1 MSKTKMNRRTFL
13 KVSTLAG
20 SGMLVGCSFSS
31 PKIMSSQEPSETE
44 LGLWV
49 RIGQDDSITL
59 VLPSAE
65 MGQHAHTVQAMII
78 AEELEANW
86 ESINVINAP
95 INSEYVNPELF
106 NKQRTDG
113 STSISA
119 FWDKLRY
126 VGAGTRLVLTK
137 AAANK
142 WNVPESE
149 CEATNGYII
158 HKKTSKKL
166 SYGKLALSASKITPP
181 EEPILKKP
189 EEYKYI
195 GNSVPKIHTKSKSN
209 GKAIFGYDVR
219 LPDMLFASVKQ
230 SPIFGGKLKS
240 YDEKAVKNISG
251 FISVVPVPNGIAVVA
266 NSTWRAMKCLEVLNP
281 KFEGGNTKGLTS
293 KKIKEVLTSKLDDLG
308 KVEVVADKVLD
319 VEYEVPYLH
328 HATMEPMN
336 CTAYVRD
343 DSCEIWV
350 PTQFQS
356 KTLETAMDV
365 TGFSEDQIKIY
376 TTLLG
381 GAFGRR
387 LETDLVTQ
395 ALIDSK
401 SLKKP
406 VQVVWTREEDTKHGF
421 YRPLSIS
428 RFQVGINNEGKP
440 LQWESQVS
448 QPNLLAQFVPSMGW
462 LNFDPMT
469 IPAAVHDYPLI
480 PKHFYEIDGV
490 NVTHSPVIFDVPIGP
505 WRAPPNSINVFYTE
519 SVMDELSYL
528 AGIDPLI
535 YRLSFLKNSPRHK
548 NVLELVAKQSG
559 WGTDTME
566 GQGRG
571 LGINEWFPINETKTI
586 LGVVAKVSISEKG
599 KLKIDR
605 VDCVVDCGIA
615 VNPDSV
621 KAQIEGGVIMGLSA
635 ALYEKITIKD
645 GQVSQSNFD
654 DYRITRM
661 RDTPE
666 INISIVKS
674 LERPTGT
681 GEPGSSPIVP
691 AITNAIY
698 AATGKRIRK
707 LPIGKQ
713 KLI

>member
-1 MSKTKMNRRTFL
+1 MKTKMNRRTFL
-13 KVSTLAG
+13 KVSTVAG
-20 SGMLVGCSFSS
+20 SGLLVGCSFSS

-44 LGLWV
+44 LGLWI

-65 MGQHAHTVQAMII
+65 MGQHAHTGQAMII

-113 STSISA
+113 RTSISA

-126 VGAGTRLVLTK
+126 VGAGTRMVLIK

-142 WNVPESE
+142 WNVPENE

-219 LPDMLFASVKQ
+219 MPDMLFASVKQ

-336 CTAYVRD
+336 CTAYVKD

-365 TGFSEDQIKIY
+365 TGFSEDQIKIH

-387 LETDLVTQ
+387 LETDFVTQ
-395 ALIDSK
+395 ALIVSK

-428 RFQVGINNEGKP
+428 RFQVGLNNEGKP

-519 SVMDELSYL
+519 SVMDELSHL

-548 NVLELVAKQSG
+548 KVLELVAKQSG

-691 AITNAIY
+691 AITNAIF

-713 KLI
+713 KLV

>member
-1 MSKTKMNRRTFL
+1 
-13 KVSTLAG
+13 
-20 SGMLVGCSFSS
+20 
-31 PKIMSSQEPSETE
+31 
-44 LGLWV
+44 
-49 RIGQDDSITL
+49 
-59 VLPSAE
+59 
-65 MGQHAHTVQAMII
+65 
-78 AEELEANW
+78 
-86 ESINVINAP
+86 
-95 INSEYVNPELF
+95 
-106 NKQRTDG
+106 
-113 STSISA
+113 
-119 FWDKLRY
+119 
-126 VGAGTRLVLTK
+126 
-137 AAANK
+137 
-142 WNVPESE
+142 
-149 CEATNGYII
+149 
-158 HKKTSKKL
+158 
-166 SYGKLALSASKITPP
+166 
-181 EEPILKKP
+181 
-189 EEYKYI
+189 
-195 GNSVPKIHTKSKSN
+195 
-209 GKAIFGYDVR
+209 
-219 LPDMLFASVKQ
+219 
-230 SPIFGGKLKS
+230 
-240 YDEKAVKNISG
+240 
-251 FISVVPVPNGIAVVA
+251 
-266 NSTWRAMKCLEVLNP
+266 
-281 KFEGGNTKGLTS
+281 
-293 KKIKEVLTSKLDDLG
+293 
-308 KVEVVADKVLD
+308 
-319 VEYEVPYLH
+319 
-328 HATMEPMN
+328 
-336 CTAYVRD
+336 
-343 DSCEIWV
+343 
-350 PTQFQS
+350 
-356 KTLETAMDV
+356 
-365 TGFSEDQIKIY
+365 
-376 TTLLG
+376 
-381 GAFGRR
+381 
-387 LETDLVTQ
+387 
-395 ALIDSK
+395 
-401 SLKKP
+401 
-406 VQVVWTREEDTKHGF
+406 
-421 YRPLSIS
+421 
-428 RFQVGINNEGKP
+428 
-440 LQWESQVS
+440 
-448 QPNLLAQFVPSMGW
+448 MGW

-519 SVMDELSYL
+519 SVMDELSHL

-548 NVLELVAKQSG
+548 KVLELVAKQSG

-691 AITNAIY
+691 AITNAIF

-713 KLI
+713 KLV

>member
-1 MSKTKMNRRTFL
+1 MKTKMNRRTFL
-13 KVSTLAG
+13 KVSTVAG
-20 SGMLVGCSFSS
+20 SGLLVGCSFSS

-44 LGLWV
+44 LGLWI

-65 MGQHAHTVQAMII
+65 MGQHAHTGQAMII

-86 ESINVINAP
+86 DSINVINAP

-126 VGAGTRLVLTK
+126 VGAGTRMVLIK

-142 WNVPESE
+142 WNVSENE

-158 HKKTSKKL
+158 HKNTSKKL

-219 LPDMLFASVKQ
+219 MPDMLFASVKQ

-365 TGFSEDQIKIY
+365 TGFSEDQIKIH

-387 LETDLVTQ
+387 LETDFVTQ
-395 ALIDSK
+395 ALIVSK

-428 RFQVGINNEGKP
+428 RFQVGLNNEGKP

-519 SVMDELSYL
+519 SVMDELSHL
-528 AGIDPLI
+528 SGIDPLI

-548 NVLELVAKQSG
+548 KVLELVAKQSG
-559 WGTDTME
+559 WGTDTIE

-691 AITNAIY
+691 AITNAIF

-713 KLI
+713 KLV

>member
-1 MSKTKMNRRTFL
+1 MKTKMNRRTFL
-13 KVSTLAG
+13 KVSTVAG
-20 SGMLVGCSFSS
+20 SGLLVGCSFSS

-44 LGLWV
+44 LGLWI

-65 MGQHAHTVQAMII
+65 MGQHAHTGQAMII

-126 VGAGTRLVLTK
+126 VGAGTRMVLIK

-142 WNVPESE
+142 WNVSENE

-158 HKKTSKKL
+158 HKNTSKKL

-209 GKAIFGYDVR
+209 GKAIFGYDIR
-219 LPDMLFASVKQ
+219 MPDMLFASVKQ

-308 KVEVVADKVLD
+308 KVEVVADNVLD

-365 TGFSEDQIKIY
+365 TGFSEDQIKIH

-387 LETDLVTQ
+387 LETDFVTQ
-395 ALIDSK
+395 ALIVSK

-428 RFQVGINNEGKP
+428 RFQVGLNNEGKP

-519 SVMDELSYL
+519 SVMDELSHL

-548 NVLELVAKQSG
+548 KVLELVAKQSG

-691 AITNAIY
+691 AITNAIF

-713 KLI
+713 KLV

>member
-1 MSKTKMNRRTFL
+1 MKTKMNRRTFL
-13 KVSTLAG
+13 KVSTVAG
-20 SGMLVGCSFSS
+20 SGLLVGCSFSS

-44 LGLWV
+44 LGLWI

-65 MGQHAHTVQAMII
+65 MGQHAHTGQAMII

-126 VGAGTRLVLTK
+126 VGAGTRMVLIK

-142 WNVPESE
+142 WNVSENE

-158 HKKTSKKL
+158 HKNTSKKL

-219 LPDMLFASVKQ
+219 MPDMLFASVKQ

-336 CTAYVRD
+336 CTAYVKD

-365 TGFSEDQIKIY
+365 TGFSEDQIKIH

-387 LETDLVTQ
+387 LETDFVTQ
-395 ALIDSK
+395 ALIVSK

-428 RFQVGINNEGKP
+428 RFQVGLNNEGKP

-519 SVMDELSYL
+519 SVMDELSHL
-528 AGIDPLI
+528 SGIDPLI

-548 NVLELVAKQSG
+548 KVLELVAKQSG
-559 WGTDTME
+559 WGTDTIE

-691 AITNAIY
+691 AITNAIF

-713 KLI
+713 KLV

>member
-1 MSKTKMNRRTFL
+1 MKTKMNRRTFL
-13 KVSTLAG
+13 KVSTVAG
-20 SGMLVGCSFSS
+20 SGLLVGCSFSS

-44 LGLWV
+44 LGLWI

-65 MGQHAHTVQAMII
+65 MGQHAHTGQAMII

-126 VGAGTRLVLTK
+126 VGAGTRMVLIK

-142 WNVPESE
+142 WNVPENE

-209 GKAIFGYDVR
+209 GKAIFGYDIR
-219 LPDMLFASVKQ
+219 IPDMLFASVKQ

-308 KVEVVADKVLD
+308 KVEVVADRVLD

-336 CTAYVRD
+336 CTAYVKD

-365 TGFSEDQIKIY
+365 TGFSEDQIKIH

-387 LETDLVTQ
+387 LETDFVTQ
-395 ALIDSK
+395 ALIVSK

-428 RFQVGINNEGKP
+428 RFQVGLNNEGKP

-519 SVMDELSYL
+519 SVMDELSHL

-548 NVLELVAKQSG
+548 KVLELVAKQSG

-691 AITNAIY
+691 AITNAIF

-713 KLI
+713 KLV

>member
-1 MSKTKMNRRTFL
+1 MKTKMNRRTFL
-13 KVSTLAG
+13 KVSTVAG
-20 SGMLVGCSFSS
+20 SGLLVGCSFSS

-44 LGLWV
+44 LGLWI

-65 MGQHAHTVQAMII
+65 MGQHAHTGQAMII

-126 VGAGTRLVLTK
+126 VGAGTRMVLIK

-142 WNVPESE
+142 WNVPENE

-219 LPDMLFASVKQ
+219 MPDMLFASVKQ

-365 TGFSEDQIKIY
+365 TGFSEDQIKIH

-387 LETDLVTQ
+387 LETDFVTQ
-395 ALIDSK
+395 ALIVSK

-428 RFQVGINNEGKP
+428 RFQVGLNNEGKP

-519 SVMDELSYL
+519 SVMDELSHL

-548 NVLELVAKQSG
+548 KVLELVAKQSG

-691 AITNAIY
+691 AITNAIF

-713 KLI
+713 KLV

>member
-1 MSKTKMNRRTFL
+1 MKTKMNRRTFL
-13 KVSTLAG
+13 KVSTVAG
-20 SGMLVGCSFSS
+20 SGLLIGCSFSS

-44 LGLWV
+44 LGLWI

-65 MGQHAHTVQAMII
+65 MGQHAHTGQAMII

-126 VGAGTRLVLTK
+126 VGAGTRMVLIK

-142 WNVPESE
+142 WNVPENE

-219 LPDMLFASVKQ
+219 MPDMLFASVKQ

-336 CTAYVRD
+336 CTAYVKD

-365 TGFSEDQIKIY
+365 TGFSEDQIKIH

-387 LETDLVTQ
+387 LETDFVTQ
-395 ALIDSK
+395 ALIVSK

-428 RFQVGINNEGKP
+428 RFQVGLNNEGKP

-519 SVMDELSYL
+519 SVMDELSHL
-528 AGIDPLI
+528 AGIDPLT

-548 NVLELVAKQSG
+548 KVLELVAKQSG

-691 AITNAIY
+691 AITNAIF

-713 KLI
+713 KLV

>member
-1 MSKTKMNRRTFL
+1 MKTKMNRRTFL
-13 KVSTLAG
+13 KVSTVAG
-20 SGMLVGCSFSS
+20 SGLLVGCSFSS

-44 LGLWV
+44 LGLWI

-65 MGQHAHTVQAMII
+65 MGQHAHTGQAMII

-126 VGAGTRLVLTK
+126 VGAGTRMVLIK

-142 WNVPESE
+142 WNVPENE

-219 LPDMLFASVKQ
+219 MPDMLFASVKQ

-336 CTAYVRD
+336 CTAYVKD

-365 TGFSEDQIKIY
+365 TGFSEDQIKIH

-387 LETDLVTQ
+387 LETDFVTQ
-395 ALIDSK
+395 ALIVSK

-428 RFQVGINNEGKP
+428 RFQVGLNNEGKP

-519 SVMDELSYL
+519 SVMDELSHL

-548 NVLELVAKQSG
+548 KVLELVAKQSG

-691 AITNAIY
+691 AITNAIF

-713 KLI
+713 KLV

>member
-1 MSKTKMNRRTFL
+1 MKTKMNRRTFL
-13 KVSTLAG
+13 KVSTVAG
-20 SGMLVGCSFSS
+20 SGLLVGCSFSS

-49 RIGQDDSITL
+49 RIGKDDSITL

-65 MGQHAHTVQAMII
+65 MGQHAHTGQAMII

-126 VGAGTRLVLTK
+126 VGAGTRIVLIK
-137 AAANK
+137 SAANK

-195 GNSVPKIHTKSKSN
+195 GNSIPKIHTKSKSN

-230 SPIFGGKLKS
+230 SPIFGGQLNS
-240 YDEKAVKNISG
+240 YDEKAVKNIPG
-251 FISVVPVPNGIAVVA
+251 FVSVIPVPNGIAVVA

-281 KFEGGNTKGLTS
+281 KFEGGNTEGLTS
-293 KKIKEVLTSKLDDLG
+293 KKIKEILTSKLDDLG

-336 CTAYVRD
+336 CTAYVTD

-365 TGFSEDQIKIY
+365 TGFSEDQIKIH

-387 LETDLVTQ
+387 LETDFVIQ
-395 ALIDSK
+395 ALIVSK

-421 YRPLSIS
+421 YRPLSIR
-428 RFQVGINNEGKP
+428 RFQVGIDNEGKP

-469 IPAAVHDYPLI
+469 IPAAVHDYPII

-490 NVTHSPVIFDVPIGP
+490 NVKHSPVIFDVPIGP

-535 YRLSFLKNSPRHK
+535 YRLKFLKNSPRHK
-548 NVLELVAKQSG
+548 NVLELVAKQSE
-559 WGTDTME
+559 WGTDTKE

-571 LGINEWFPINETKTI
+571 LGINEWFPINEKKTI
-586 LGVVAKVSISEKG
+586 LGVVAKVSISKKG
-599 KLKIDR
+599 KLRIER

-635 ALYEKITIKD
+635 ALFEKISIND

-654 DYRITRM
+654 DYRIARM

-666 INISIVKS
+666 INVTIVKS
-674 LERPTGT
+674 HERPTGT

-691 AITNAIY
+691 AITNAIF

-713 KLI
+713 KLV

>member
-1 MSKTKMNRRTFL
+1 MKTKMNRRTFL
-13 KVSTLAG
+13 KVSTVAG
-20 SGMLVGCSFSS
+20 SGLLVGCSFSS

-44 LGLWV
+44 LGLWI

-65 MGQHAHTVQAMII
+65 MGQHAHTGQAMII

-126 VGAGTRLVLTK
+126 VGAGTRMVLIK

-142 WNVPESE
+142 WNVPENE

-219 LPDMLFASVKQ
+219 MPDMLFASVKQ

-336 CTAYVRD
+336 CTAYVKD

-365 TGFSEDQIKIY
+365 TGFSEDQIKIH

-387 LETDLVTQ
+387 LETDFVTQ
-395 ALIDSK
+395 ALIVSK

-406 VQVVWTREEDTKHGF
+406 VQVFWTREEDTKHGF

-428 RFQVGINNEGKP
+428 RFQVGLNNEGKP

-519 SVMDELSYL
+519 SVMDELSHL

-548 NVLELVAKQSG
+548 KVLELVAKQSG

-605 VDCVVDCGIA
+605 VDCVVDCGIV

-691 AITNAIY
+691 AITNAIF

-713 KLI
+713 KLV

>member
-1 MSKTKMNRRTFL
+1 MKTKMNRRTFL
-13 KVSTLAG
+13 KVSTVAG
-20 SGMLVGCSFSS
+20 SGLLVGCSFSS

-44 LGLWV
+44 LGLWI

-65 MGQHAHTVQAMII
+65 MGQHAHTGQAMII

-126 VGAGTRLVLTK
+126 VGAGTRMVLIK

-142 WNVPESE
+142 WNVPENE

-166 SYGKLALSASKITPP
+166 SYGKLALSASKITLP

-219 LPDMLFASVKQ
+219 MPDMLFASVKQ

-365 TGFSEDQIKIY
+365 TGFSEDQIKIH

-387 LETDLVTQ
+387 LETDFVTQ
-395 ALIDSK
+395 ALIVSK

-428 RFQVGINNEGKP
+428 RFQVGLNNEGKP

-519 SVMDELSYL
+519 SVMDELSHL

-548 NVLELVAKQSG
+548 KVLELVAKQSG

-691 AITNAIY
+691 AITNAIF

-713 KLI
+713 KLV

>member
-1 MSKTKMNRRTFL
+1 MKTKMNRRTFL
-13 KVSTLAG
+13 KVSTVAG
-20 SGMLVGCSFSS
+20 SGLLVGCSFSS

-44 LGLWV
+44 LGLWI

-65 MGQHAHTVQAMII
+65 MGQHAHTGQAMII

-126 VGAGTRLVLTK
+126 VGAGTRMVLIK

-142 WNVPESE
+142 WNVPENE
-149 CEATNGYII
+149 CEATDGYII

-219 LPDMLFASVKQ
+219 MPDMLFASVKQ

-365 TGFSEDQIKIY
+365 TGFSEDQIKIH

-387 LETDLVTQ
+387 LETDFVTQ
-395 ALIDSK
+395 ALIVSK

-428 RFQVGINNEGKP
+428 RFQVGLNNEGKP

-519 SVMDELSYL
+519 SVMDELSHL
-528 AGIDPLI
+528 SGIDPLI

-548 NVLELVAKQSG
+548 KVLELVAKQSG
-559 WGTDTME
+559 WGTDTIE

-691 AITNAIY
+691 AITNAIF

-713 KLI
+713 KLV

>member
-1 MSKTKMNRRTFL
+1 MKTKMNRRTFL
-13 KVSTLAG
+13 KVSTVAG
-20 SGMLVGCSFSS
+20 SGLLVGCSFSS

-44 LGLWV
+44 LGLWI

-65 MGQHAHTVQAMII
+65 MGQHAHTGQAMII

-126 VGAGTRLVLTK
+126 VGAGTRMVLIK

-142 WNVPESE
+142 WNVSENE

-158 HKKTSKKL
+158 HKNTSKKL

-219 LPDMLFASVKQ
+219 MPDMLFASVKQ

-365 TGFSEDQIKIY
+365 TGFSEDQIKIH

-387 LETDLVTQ
+387 LETDFVTQ
-395 ALIDSK
+395 ALIVSK

-428 RFQVGINNEGKP
+428 RFQVGLNNEGKP
-440 LQWESQVS
+440 IQWESQVS

-519 SVMDELSYL
+519 SVMDELSHL
-528 AGIDPLI
+528 SGIDPLI

-548 NVLELVAKQSG
+548 KVLELVAKQSG
-559 WGTDTME
+559 WGTDTIE

-691 AITNAIY
+691 AITNAIF

-713 KLI
+713 KLV

>member
-1 MSKTKMNRRTFL
+1 MKTKMNRRTFL
-13 KVSTLAG
+13 KVSTVAG
-20 SGMLVGCSFSS
+20 SGLLVGCSFSS

-44 LGLWV
+44 LGLWI

-65 MGQHAHTVQAMII
+65 MGQHAHTGQAMII

-126 VGAGTRLVLTK
+126 VGAGTRMVLIK

-142 WNVPESE
+142 WNVPENE

-219 LPDMLFASVKQ
+219 MPDMLFASVKQ

-336 CTAYVRD
+336 CTAYVKD

-365 TGFSEDQIKIY
+365 TGFSEDQIKIH

-387 LETDLVTQ
+387 LETDFVTQ
-395 ALIDSK
+395 ALIVSK

-428 RFQVGINNEGKP
+428 RFQVGLNNEGKP

-519 SVMDELSYL
+519 SVMDELSHL

-548 NVLELVAKQSG
+548 KVLELVAKQSG

-599 KLKIDR
+599 KLK
-605 VDCVVDCGIA
+605 
-615 VNPDSV
+615 N
-621 KAQIEGGVIMGLSA
+621 
-635 ALYEKITIKD
+635 
-645 GQVSQSNFD
+645 
-654 DYRITRM
+654 
-661 RDTPE
+661 
-666 INISIVKS
+666 
-674 LERPTGT
+674 
-681 GEPGSSPIVP
+681 
-691 AITNAIY
+691 
-698 AATGKRIRK
+698 
-707 LPIGKQ
+707 
-713 KLI
+713 